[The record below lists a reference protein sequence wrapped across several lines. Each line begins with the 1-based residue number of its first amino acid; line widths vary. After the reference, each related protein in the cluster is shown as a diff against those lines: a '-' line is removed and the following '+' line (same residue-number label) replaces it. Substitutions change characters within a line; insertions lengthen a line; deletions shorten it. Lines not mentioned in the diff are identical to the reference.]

1 MGHIKTPPK
10 IGKFVPLDL
19 NNHLVINF
27 NNLDLD
33 FYIYF
38 IASIKVIVRTN
49 LIARVSQI
57 QGHEI
62 LVVLYARLDDDDCP
76 LY

>member
-1 MGHIKTPPK
+1 MQ
-10 IGKFVPLDL
+10 FRF
-19 NNHLVINF
+19 IN
-27 NNLDLD
+27 
-33 FYIYF
+33 IP
-38 IASIKVIVRTN
+38 VIVRTN

-62 LVVLYARLDDDDCP
+62 LVVLYTRLDDDDCL